1 MRMREMIQTRNQTR
15 QNWWISFRT
24 PSHVI
29 PLCELEPSQLKH
41 EPKLTPVVQWKW
53 NVHSKLIAYRL
64 PPKKKT
70 RLWTERRHKLHLGGL
85 GVGSD
90 GAKVLELSRPGEG
103 RGLFHATLI

>member
-1 MRMREMIQTRNQTR
+1 MRMREMIQTRNKTR

-29 PLCELEPSQLKH
+29 PPCELEPSQLKH
-41 EPKLTPVVQWKW
+41 KPKLTPVVQW
-53 NVHSKLIAYRL
+53 HCL
-64 PPKKKT
+64 PPTPKKKT
-70 RLWTERRHKLHLGGL
+70 RLWTKRRHKLLLGGL

>member
-15 QNWWISFRT
+15 QDWWISFRT

-64 PPKKKT
+64 PPPKKKT
-70 RLWTERRHKLHLGGL
+70 RLWTGR
-85 GVGSD
+85 SD
-90 GAKVLELSRPGEG
+90 VTN
-103 RGLFHATLI
+103 FTLVASE